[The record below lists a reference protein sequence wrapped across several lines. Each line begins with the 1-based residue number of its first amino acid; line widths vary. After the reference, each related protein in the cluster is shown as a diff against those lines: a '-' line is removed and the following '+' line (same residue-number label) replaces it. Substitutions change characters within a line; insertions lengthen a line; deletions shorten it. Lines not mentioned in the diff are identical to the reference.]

1 MSIPV
6 VRTMPPAASRGD
18 APDLFESRMDASL
31 AALGGL
37 VSDINAAI
45 AWMSAAYQLVPMAQ
59 ESLALVASYTVR
71 HQGAHAAAPATRNG
85 GAALQP
91 GDLYFNTVTLA
102 SYTWSGSAWALFTP
116 SGRFLVTVLGESQAT
131 PYTASPGESVHI
143 TKATAVLRVL
153 FPPSPLSGDLVRI
166 VNQSARMDHV
176 LDGNG
181 AAVAGSTND
190 VLFNFAEGVTFEF
203 GANQWSPL
211 NG

>member
-6 VRTMPPAASRGD
+6 LTSMPPAPSRGD

-31 AALGGL
+31 AALGGYVAEL
-37 VSDINAAI
+37 NAAI
-45 AWMSAAYQLVPMAQ
+45 AWMNAAYQLVPMAQ

-102 SYTWSGSAWALFTP
+102 SYTWSGSAWAVFAAT
-116 SGRFLVTVLGESQAT
+116 GRFLVTVLGEASPA
-131 PYTASPGESVHI
+131 PYTASVGESVHL
-143 TKATAVLRVL
+143 TKATAALRVL
-153 FPPSPLSGDLVRI
+153 FPPSPLPGDLVRI
-166 VNQSARMDHV
+166 VNQSTRMDHV